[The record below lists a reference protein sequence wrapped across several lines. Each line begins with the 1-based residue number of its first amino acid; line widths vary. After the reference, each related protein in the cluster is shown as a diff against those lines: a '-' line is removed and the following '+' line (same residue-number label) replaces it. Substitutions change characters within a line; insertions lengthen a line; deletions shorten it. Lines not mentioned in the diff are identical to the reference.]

1 VPVDKAKQWML
12 KSAHLVRKEAP
23 MKKRKEEEADKTGY
37 CEAEPS

>member
-1 VPVDKAKQWML
+1 MDAKVS
-12 KSAHLVRKEAP
+12 SAHLVRKEAP